1 MMEINEFLIQFLA
14 ATSLKDLITIVQ
26 GGKSVFKV
34 KSGLRSV
41 LQKSDNGMEIKFV
54 YKNSKKNIGGED
66 GNFEK
71 INALMLLQIPLMDLD
86 RALNQVYNP
95 NYQKFVSVVSS
106 LNLKLGEDINELLTK
121 ADDTSFAQAKI
132 NSNYYKA
139 LSISTQ
145 LKSVIQEFN
154 GKLIQK
160 TLKKVLVDLAIVVK
174 NLENR
179 VGSSKQSKEFQHLT
193 ANFIANI
200 CLFKP
205 CLEKVNV
212 TISSMLVDIGLM
224 GFCQD
229 HQKGPYDIWQVEGV
243 FTETVRAGKLF
254 TFNKGD
260 TIYLCLS
267 VNGVYKARLKGE
279 LNLFGSLIKGEFT
292 LNEKQIVLPKLKM
305 KLHGKYTFFVKNKI
319 SFQLENWNML
329 NVDSVGETFPSFN
342 SVGEIQKSLDNYTL
356 ETYDKLKARLEK
368 SKSAILAINS
378 ERAKFENE
386 VKKVQAVIR
395 KSETLVARAKKNYA
409 IAQTKFKKAEIQ
421 YNRYR
426 SQMIS
431 IDKAMNSVCRLK
443 TCPYGCIQVPRCQIC
458 QDPYK
463 INRTVPSCK
472 VSLEDRSYGKLKT
485 VNGMCSHVVEE
496 RGFKYTGNC
505 KGLLREKTYYTNVI
519 NRINKKVDAKQ
530 PLTLED
536 AYLLETINIKEGRKI
551 REQVMAAEFF
561 KSLNYK
567 LKNGLLMAED
577 FANAVKYT
585 KNKTF
590 ANKLRKDTQNIKNG
604 NILKAIT
611 AKINASEP
619 LTKLDYERLRVCDS
633 NIFLM

>member
-1 MMEINEFLIQFLA
+1 M
-14 ATSLKDLITIVQ
+14 Q

-41 LQKSDNGMEIKFV
+41 LEKYDNGMEINFV
-54 YKNSKKNIGGED
+54 YRNSKKHLGGDD

-86 RALNQVYNP
+86 RALNQVYDP
-95 NYQKFVSVVSS
+95 NYQEFVSTVSS
-106 LNLKLGEDINELLTK
+106 LNLKLGEDVNELFTK
-121 ADDTSFAQAKI
+121 TDDTSFVQAKI

-139 LSISTQ
+139 LSILTQ
-145 LKSVIQEFN
+145 LKSMIQAFN

-160 TLKKVLVDLAIVVK
+160 TLKKVLADLAIVVK
-174 NLENR
+174 DLENR
-179 VGSSKQSKEFQHLT
+179 VGSSKQLKEFQHLT
-193 ANFIANI
+193 VNFVANI

-212 TISSMLVDIGLM
+212 TLSSILVDIGLM

-229 HQKGPYDIWQVEGV
+229 PKKGPYDTWQVVGV
-243 FTETVRAGKLF
+243 FAKTVRAGKFF
-254 TFNKGD
+254 TFHKGD

-267 VNGVYKARLKGE
+267 INGVHKARLKCE

-292 LNEKQIVLPKLKM
+292 LTEKQIVLPKLKM
-305 KLHGKYTFFVKNKI
+305 KLHGKYNFFVKNKI

-329 NVDSVGETFPSFN
+329 NVDSAGETLPFFN

-356 ETYDKLKARLEK
+356 ETYNKLKTRVEK
-368 SKSAILAINS
+368 SKSAVLEISS
-378 ERAKFENE
+378 ESAKIENE
-386 VKKVQAVIR
+386 AKKYQAVIR
-395 KSETLVARAKKNYA
+395 NSETLVATAKKNYA
-409 IAQTKFKKAEIQ
+409 IAQTNFKKAKIQ

-431 IDKAMNSVCRLK
+431 IDKTLNSKCQLK

-485 VNGMCSHVVEE
+485 VNGMCSHAVEE

-505 KGLLREKTYYTNVI
+505 KGLLREKTYYENVI
-519 NRINKKVDAKQ
+519 NRINKKVAANQ
-530 PLTLED
+530 SLTLED
-536 AYLLETINIKEGRKI
+536 AYLLETINITEGRKI
-551 REQVMAAEFF
+551 RNQVMAAEFF
-561 KSLNYK
+561 KSLEYK
-567 LKNGLLMAED
+567 LKNGLLIEED
-577 FANAVKYT
+577 FANAEKYT

-590 ANKLRKDTQNIKNG
+590 VNQLRKDTQNIKNG

-633 NIFLM
+633 NIFF

>member
-1 MMEINEFLIQFLA
+1 M
-14 ATSLKDLITIVQ
+14 
-26 GGKSVFKV
+26 
-34 KSGLRSV
+34 
-41 LQKSDNGMEIKFV
+41 
-54 YKNSKKNIGGED
+54 
-66 GNFEK
+66 
-71 INALMLLQIPLMDLD
+71 
-86 RALNQVYNP
+86 
-95 NYQKFVSVVSS
+95 
-106 LNLKLGEDINELLTK
+106 NLKLGEDINELLTK
-121 ADDTSFAQAKI
+121 ADDTSFVQAKI

-139 LSISTQ
+139 LSISAQ

-160 TLKKVLVDLAIVVK
+160 TLKKILVDLAIVVK

-193 ANFIANI
+193 VNFIANI

-292 LNEKQIVLPKLKM
+292 LNEKQIVLPKFKM

-431 IDKAMNSVCRLK
+431 IDKAMNSICQLK
-443 TCPYGCIQVPRCQIC
+443 TCPYGCIQAPRCQIC

-505 KGLLREKTYYTNVI
+505 KGLLREKTYYANVI

-567 LKNGLLMAED
+567 LKNGLLMEED
-577 FANAVKYT
+577 FANAEKYT

-590 ANKLRKDTQNIKNG
+590 ANQLRKDTQNIKNG

-633 NIFLM
+633 NIF

>member
-1 MMEINEFLIQFLA
+1 M
-14 ATSLKDLITIVQ
+14 Q
-26 GGKSVFKV
+26 GEKSVFKV

-41 LQKSDNGMEIKFV
+41 IEKSNNWMEINFV
-54 YKNSKKNIGGED
+54 YKNSKKHSGGDD
-66 GNFEK
+66 GNFDK

-86 RALNQVYNP
+86 RALNQVNDP
-95 NYQKFVSVVSS
+95 NYQKFASVVSS
-106 LNLKLGEDINELLTK
+106 FNLKLGEDVNELFTK
-121 ADDTSFAQAKI
+121 ADDTSFVQAKI

-145 LKSVIQEFN
+145 LKSIIQAFN

-160 TLKKVLVDLAIVVK
+160 KLKKVLVNLAIVVK
-174 NLENR
+174 DLENR
-179 VGSSKQSKEFQHLT
+179 VGSSKQSKEFQQLT
-193 ANFIANI
+193 VNLIANI

-212 TISSMLVDIGLM
+212 TLSSMLVDIGLM
-224 GFCQD
+224 EFCQ
-229 HQKGPYDIWQVEGV
+229 HPKKGPYDTWQVEGV
-243 FTETVRAGKLF
+243 FTETVRAGKFF

-267 VNGVYKARLKGE
+267 VDGVHKAKLKGE
-279 LNLFGSLIKGEFT
+279 LNLLGSLIKGEFT
-292 LNEKQIVLPKLKM
+292 LNEKQIVLPKLKI
-305 KLHGKYTFFVKNKI
+305 KLYGKYMFFVKNKI
-319 SFQLENWNML
+319 NFQLDNWNML
-329 NVDSVGETFPSFN
+329 NVDSVGETLPFFN

-356 ETYDKLKARLEK
+356 QIYNKLKARVEK
-368 SKSAILAINS
+368 SKSAVLAMNS
-378 ERAKFENE
+378 ESTKLQTE
-386 VKKVQAVIR
+386 VKKYQTIIR
-395 KSETLVARAKKNYA
+395 NSETFIAIAKKNYA
-409 IAQTKFKKAEIQ
+409 IAQTNFKKAEIQ
-421 YNRYR
+421 YNRFR

-431 IDKAMNSVCRLK
+431 IDKALNSNCQLK
-443 TCPYGCIQVPRCQIC
+443 TCPYGCIQVPRCQTC
-458 QDPYK
+458 QDLYK

-505 KGLLREKTYYTNVI
+505 KGLLREKTYYKNVI
-519 NRINKKVDAKQ
+519 NRINKKVAAKQ

-551 REQVMAAEFF
+551 RDQVMAAEFF
-561 KSLNYK
+561 KSLEYK
-567 LKNGLLMAED
+567 LKNGLLIEED
-577 FANAVKYT
+577 FANAEKYT

-590 ANKLRKDTQNIKNG
+590 ANQLRKDTQNIKNG

-619 LTKLDYERLRVCDS
+619 LTKLDYERLRVCYL
-633 NIFLM
+633 NIFKNISVKTPE